1 MRYKVYNY
9 LNSFVL
15 LSRMSKRTRDKVS
28 YNFDEALDY
37 LLESDE
43 EDLGQLEGDSDGD
56 SSTDSEY
63 NDDDNLVS
71 IAANFSIHVVDQD
84 VERVGFV
91 VQKERPKRKRNIG
104 PIMSL
109 DTSSDKTNYDAF
121 DPPIPE
127 ECLESNIDKTP
138 YKWTASTVSSG
149 RCNAANIMPLRPR
162 PQKRVRNKKE
172 PIDIWTNFFTGDMI
186 TTVLNNTNK
195 KIMALTEQLPE

>member
-43 EDLGQLEGDSDGD
+43 EDLGQLEDDSDSD
-56 SSTDSEY
+56 SNTDFEY
-63 NDDDNLVS
+63 NDHDNLVS
-71 IAANFSIHVVDQD
+71 IVTNISIPGVDQD
-84 VERVGFV
+84 AKRVEFL
-91 VQKERPKRKRNIG
+91 VQEERPKPKRNIG
-104 PIMSL
+104 PVMSL
-109 DTSSDKTNYDAF
+109 DTSLDENNYAF
-121 DPPIPE
+121 DLPIHE

-138 YKWTASTVSSG
+138 YKSTASTVSSG
-149 RCNAANIMPLRPR
+149 RCNTANIMPLRPR
-162 PQKRVRNKKE
+162 PQKRVCNKKE